1 CGAPLRLEQGV
12 CAFCHVPLEVGGQLP
27 APDLATGAFAFT
39 VEDVFHIKG
48 RGTVVTGQVTG
59 SPVGVGQ
66 AVIVTTPSGEL
77 ALTVDGLETFRHK
90 IESAAPGTN
99 VGILLRGDGAETIQA
114 GATIRIA

>member
-1 CGAPLRLEQGV
+1 MNVIAERCPNCGAPLRLEQGV
-12 CAFCHVPLEVGGQLP
+12 CAFCHVPLEVGGQMP
-27 APDLATGAFAFT
+27 GGEESPGPDPDLATGAFAFT

-77 ALTVDGLETFRHK
+77 ALTVDGLETFRH
-90 IESAAPGTN
+90 SC
-99 VGILLRGDGAETIQA
+99 
-114 GATIRIA
+114 